1 MTGIFFQSIGKS
13 IHAVVASL
21 VRDIACF
28 TPLAIILPYYLES
41 KEAGTGIQGILFAAP
56 IADLVAAIVILGLTN
71 SFFSSLKKETTTQ
84 KENDIIMKPSCKG
97 TIITIARE
105 HGSAGKQIGKMVAQK
120 LGIPFY
126 YKEMTAL
133 AAQESGLDEIF
144 ISEINR
150 NSPSV
155 LHELYLSTNVI
166 QQAVMAQ
173 EKIIREIAD
182 NGSCVIVGRAADYVL
197 RDYEDV
203 VRIFLYA
210 PKDYRIKNIME
221 MYGDTKEEA
230 ISNIRHSD
238 EARAAY
244 YRNISGQIWGS
255 AHNYDFC
262 LDTSMGREKCADLI
276 CSYVKG

>member
-1 MTGIFFQSIGKS
+1 MTITCLVKMTGVFFQSIGKS

-28 TPLAIILPYYLES
+28 TPLAIIIPYYLES

-56 IADLVAAIVILGLTN
+56 IADLVAAIVNLGLTN

-105 HGSAGKQIGKMVAQK
+105 HGSAGKQIGKMVAQ
-120 LGIPFY
+120 
-126 YKEMTAL
+126 
-133 AAQESGLDEIF
+133 
-144 ISEINR
+144 
-150 NSPSV
+150 
-155 LHELYLSTNVI
+155 
-166 QQAVMAQ
+166 

-210 PKDYRIKNIME
+210 SKDYRIKNIME

-262 LDTSMGREKCADLI
+262 LDTSVGREKCADLI